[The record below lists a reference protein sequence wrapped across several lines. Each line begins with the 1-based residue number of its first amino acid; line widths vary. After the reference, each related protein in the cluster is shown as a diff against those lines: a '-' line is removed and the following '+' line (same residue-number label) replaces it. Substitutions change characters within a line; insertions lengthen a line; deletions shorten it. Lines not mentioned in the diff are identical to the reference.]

1 MTTEIQAYEGLN
13 EIFSDVFMR
22 DGIPLKPETTAKE
35 VEGWDSFKQIEII
48 MATEEKFGIKFQTR
62 DLDSIK
68 NVGDLVRLIT
78 AKS

>member
-1 MTTEIQAYEGLN
+1 MMTDLQAYEGLSD
-13 EIFSDVFMR
+13 IFSDVFMR
-22 DGIPLKPETTAKE
+22 DGIPLKAETTAKD

-62 DLDSIK
+62 DLDGIK

-78 AKS
+78 TKS